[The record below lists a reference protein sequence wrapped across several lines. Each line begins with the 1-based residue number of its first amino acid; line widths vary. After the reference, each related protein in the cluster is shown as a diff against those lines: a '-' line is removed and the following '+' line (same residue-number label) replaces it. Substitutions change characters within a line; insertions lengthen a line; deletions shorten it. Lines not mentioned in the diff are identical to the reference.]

1 MLSIFRRKQEATSP
15 EQEFWNW
22 FLSNKKKIE
31 KFVDSEHTDHSVYE
45 LLTKKMRAYHDE
57 IVPELTKTNDDK
69 YVLIITPDG
78 IKAGIEPTKAL
89 AAAKPDIENWIV
101 EKFRQPCDEI
111 TLDWN
116 GLTYPSS
123 DIEVVSQIDYEQ
135 DVVNIDVFI
144 RNMNNDQKKYKNLA
158 FLYLDHILGEF
169 NTLTKVGYIEFHHI
183 DQDKSVENSI
193 NLLQLRELIAKELY

>member
-1 MLSIFRRKQEATSP
+1 MLSIFQRKEKATSP

-31 KFVDSEHTDHSVYE
+31 KFVDSEHTDYSVYE

-89 AAAKPDIENWIV
+89 AAAKPHIENWIV

-111 TLDWN
+111 TLDLK

-123 DIEVVSQIDYEQ
+123 DIEVIPQIDSERE
-135 DVVNIDVFI
+135 VVNIDIFI
-144 RNMNNDQKKYKNLA
+144 RNMNKDSNKYQNLA

-169 NTLTKVGYIEFHHI
+169 NTLTKVGYIEFHNL
-183 DQDKSVENSI
+183 DEDKRVKDSI
-193 NLLQLRELIAKELY
+193 TLLQLRDLIVKELY

>member
-1 MLSIFRRKQEATSP
+1 MLSIFRKRKATSP

-22 FLSNKKKIE
+22 FLSNQKRIE
-31 KFVDSEHTDHSVYE
+31 KFVDSEHTDYSVYE
-45 LLTKKMRAYHDE
+45 LLTKKMKAYHEE
-57 IVPELTKTNDDK
+57 IVPELTKTKDDK

-78 IKAGIEPTKAL
+78 IKEGIEPTKAL
-89 AAAKPDIENWIV
+89 AAAKPHIENWII

-111 TLDWN
+111 TLNWN

-123 DIEVVSQIDYEQ
+123 DIEILPQIDYDK

-144 RNMNNDQKKYKNLA
+144 RNMNNDEQKHKNLA

-183 DQDKSVENSI
+183 DEDKAVKNSI
-193 NLLQLRELIAKELY
+193 TLLQLRELIAKELY

>member
-1 MLSIFRRKQEATSP
+1 MLSIFRRKEKITSP

-31 KFVDSEHTDHSVYE
+31 KFIDSEHTDYSIYE
-45 LLTKKMRAYHDE
+45 LLTKKMRLYHHE
-57 IVPELTKTNDDK
+57 IVPELTKTKDDN

-78 IKAGIEPTKAL
+78 IKAGIEPTKTL

-111 TLDWN
+111 TLDLN
-116 GLTYPSS
+116 GLTYPSE
-123 DIEVVSQIDYEQ
+123 DIEVVPQIDNEK
-135 DVVNIDVFI
+135 DLMNIDVFI
-144 RNMNNDQKKYKNLA
+144 RNMNNDPNKYQNLA

-183 DQDKSVENSI
+183 DQNKSIKDSI
-193 NLLQLRELIAKELY
+193 TILQLRELIVKELY

>member
-1 MLSIFRRKQEATSP
+1 MLSIFRRKENPGSP

-31 KFVDSEHTDHSVYE
+31 KFVDSNHSDYSVYE

-57 IVPELTKTNDDK
+57 IVPELTKTKDDK

-78 IKAGIEPTKAL
+78 IKAGIEPTIAL

-101 EKFRQPCDEI
+101 EKFRQPSDEI
-111 TLDWN
+111 TLEWD

-123 DIEVVSQIDYEQ
+123 DIEIAAKINHEKEVVDIT
-135 DVVNIDVFI
+135 VFI
-144 RNMNNDQKKYKNLA
+144 RNMNKDEKKYQNLA

-169 NTLTKVGYIEFHHI
+169 NVLTKVGYIEFSNL
-183 DQDKSVENSI
+183 DQDKREKDSLSM
-193 NLLQLRELIAKELY
+193 LQLRELIAKELY